1 MKNTLVNFTDHGST
15 FPIHLFNGKE
25 ELFKETKPLRSFK
38 FNPFFQTPDR
48 MESESMVKLLK
59 VNFGIDVNG
68 VKTFKTDYI
77 STIDQTIF
85 NGRIF
90 RLVVVEDKVI
100 LNVLTEGEM
109 MTVSYW
115 NLDTLLMSMNR
126 KNIQKVNKY
135 ELIKLLINGEL
146 RVKFNVS
153 RTKDHGTKWSFK
165 SSKLVPVNNVVQPTL
180 SKNEVEDEFFSDF

>member
-1 MKNTLVNFTDHGST
+1 MENTEVNFSDLWST
-15 FPIHLFNGKE
+15 FPNHLFNGKVK
-25 ELFKETKPLRSFK
+25 LSQETKPLRRFK

-48 MESESMVKLLK
+48 VESESMVKLMK

-77 STIDQTIF
+77 STIDQTVY

-90 RLVVVEDKVI
+90 KLEVIENNVVLK
-100 LNVLTEGEM
+100 VLTEGDM
-109 MTVSYW
+109 MSVSYW
-115 NLDTLLMSMNR
+115 SIDTLMNSMNR
-126 KNIQKVNKY
+126 KNIQKVNKS
-135 ELIKLLINGEL
+135 ELIKILIDGEL

-165 SSKLVPVNNVVQPTL
+165 LKSDPINTVVLPTFI
-180 SKNEVEDEFFSDF
+180 KTVEDDFFSDF